1 MYVLMMMLL
10 GSLTLPLA
18 VPMSLPLAVIG
29 ALGALAVGAL
39 MLIFGVRPWRDLSY
53 FYALMTAM
61 LATLVVLTV
70 TSEFVRG
77 SRVISRHT
85 DQNLAAS
92 MLHLCH
98 RNTRRYGGYIVH
110 FGVALLF
117 LGVLGAVF
125 NQGAEKEMAFGDKLA
140 IGPYT
145 LVCQSYTQE
154 ENPNYSADVAIMQV
168 FKGGQ
173 QIDTLYPESRFYA
186 ASQQQQHIPTVRS
199 TLKEDLYIV
208 YEGQNPETGRPI
220 IKAHLNP
227 LVSWIWIGVLVMIFG
242 TIVALVPNAV
252 PVRAMVPANAA
263 TDVRV
268 RPAPVGAGD

>member
-1 MYVLMMMLL
+1 
-10 GSLTLPLA
+10 LA
-18 VPMSLPLAVIG
+18 VA
-29 ALGALAVGAL
+29 AL

-85 DQNLAAS
+85 EQNLAAS

-117 LGVLGAVF
+117 LGILGTVF
-125 NQGAEKEMAFGDKLA
+125 NQEGEKEMAFGDKLVV
-140 IGPYT
+140 GPYT
-145 LVCQSYTQE
+145 LVCRSYTQE
-154 ENPNYSADVAIMQV
+154 ERPNYRADVAIMQV
-168 FKGGQ
+168 FKGGR
-173 QIDTLYPESRFYA
+173 QIDTLYPESRFYPA
-186 ASQQQQHIPTVRS
+186 NQQQQHIPSVRS
-199 TLKEDLYIV
+199 TLKEDLYVV

-242 TIVALVPNAV
+242 TIVALMPNAA
-252 PVRAMVPANAA
+252 PVRAVVPANAA
-263 TDVRV
+263 ANVRV